1 MSDNQ
6 SMFDVF
12 QNLSLPYKDTHD
24 LLYYNGPINWNGY
37 EKITSLCRQSNPEKD
52 AILILLTYGGDPNA
66 AYRIARAIRH
76 NYKKLTIIIPSDCK
90 SAGTLITIGATNL
103 IIGDCGELG
112 PLDVQLRKQDEMFE
126 NSSAL
131 DYYQALSGLQHFAKS
146 AFKDYLL
153 DMKSNFGVTAKMAAE
168 FSSNLTTGLFSKIY
182 AQLDPI
188 KLGEVQRA
196 VQIAESYGERL
207 NEYDHILQ
215 DNAMNELV
223 AGYPSHSFVID
234 RKEASKLFKN
244 VSPPLDEAQADIVS
258 FVNQQFKTR
267 SRSCL
272 VLNLSIIRE
281 MTEQRKK
288 EAAQSEQQPVEEIK
302 EERDDSE
309 KPKKSRVNS
318 KSKSE

>member
-223 AGYPSHSFVID
+223 AGY
-234 RKEASKLFKN
+234 
-244 VSPPLDEAQADIVS
+244 
-258 FVNQQFKTR
+258 
-267 SRSCL
+267 
-272 VLNLSIIRE
+272 
-281 MTEQRKK
+281 
-288 EAAQSEQQPVEEIK
+288 
-302 EERDDSE
+302 
-309 KPKKSRVNS
+309 
-318 KSKSE
+318 

>member
-37 EKITSLCRQSNPEKD
+37 EKITSSCRQSNPEKD

-244 VSPPLDEAQADIVS
+244 VSSPLDEAQADIVS